1 MKYNNYKTRL
11 TCNFCEKTYTYN
23 LNANNEIRCKNCG
36 EYDLELTDYGVN
48 ENETHFHRHGVST
61 KVDNER
67 N

>member
-36 EYDLELTDYGVN
+36 EYDLELADYTITG
-48 ENETHFHRHGVST
+48 RKIKT
-61 KVDNER
+61 K
-67 N
+67 